1 MATIC
6 SYMLLN
12 TGKEKEGIEM
22 ASNATNQIKSNQIK
36 SNQIKSNQIPHILLS
51 MKNMKHR
58 INFCFKILILII
70 L

>member
-22 ASNATNQIKSNQIK
+22 ASNATNQIKSNLIK
-36 SNQIKSNQIPHILLS
+36 SNSPYPT
-51 MKNMKHR
+51 
-58 INFCFKILILII
+58 INEKYET
-70 L
+70 

>member
-22 ASNATNQIKSNQIK
+22 ASNATNQIKSNQI
-36 SNQIKSNQIPHILLS
+36 PHILLS

-58 INFCFKILILII
+58 INFCFKTLILII

>member
-36 SNQIKSNQIPHILLS
+36 SNQIKSNSPYPT
-51 MKNMKHR
+51 
-58 INFCFKILILII
+58 INEKYET
-70 L
+70 

>member
-36 SNQIKSNQIPHILLS
+36 FPIMQVSQSIDN
-51 MKNMKHR
+51 
-58 INFCFKILILII
+58 
-70 L
+70 